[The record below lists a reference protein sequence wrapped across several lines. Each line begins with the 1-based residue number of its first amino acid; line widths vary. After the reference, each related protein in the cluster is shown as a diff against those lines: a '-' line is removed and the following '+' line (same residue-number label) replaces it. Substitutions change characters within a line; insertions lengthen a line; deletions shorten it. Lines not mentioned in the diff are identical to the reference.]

1 MASIID
7 GNTQRFAGTNQQA
20 GNKVNYDDGLASLGT
35 AEAAVVGAGRG
46 TTGAAAA
53 AATVER
59 GVVNAVVA
67 ATSTMACR
75 IIIVAFGAVHAA
87 AHLLGCV

>member
-46 TTGAAAA
+46 TTGAA
-53 AATVER
+53 TVER